1 MDLWQISAL
10 SILPTVPQ
18 LLSTFYLPHFTVSER
33 RWQNE
38 ANTTKKQRKSKQPQ
52 QCYGSVIAV
61 LKSERF
67 AVAVNSSKIW
77 LWVKCGIV
85 EGKMRNGNCGTLVI
99 GPAVR
104 PRDRSYYAV
113 YRTPHVAGA
122 AVNCVMRVWKVAFFI
137 LCMLLSF
144 AAKCV

>member
-18 LLSTFYLPHFTVSER
+18 LLSTFYLPHSAFPHFTVSER
-33 RWQNE
+33 RRQNE

-67 AVAVNSSKIW
+67 AVAVNNSKIW
-77 LWVKCGIV
+77 LLVK
-85 EGKMRNGNCGTLVI
+85 CGTLVI

-104 PRDRSYYAV
+104 PRDGSYYAV
-113 YRTPHVAGA
+113 YRMPRVAGA
-122 AVNCVMRVWKVAFFI
+122 AVNCVMRVWKLAFFNFMHVAVI
-137 LCMLLSF
+137 CCKVCLTE
-144 AAKCV
+144 KC